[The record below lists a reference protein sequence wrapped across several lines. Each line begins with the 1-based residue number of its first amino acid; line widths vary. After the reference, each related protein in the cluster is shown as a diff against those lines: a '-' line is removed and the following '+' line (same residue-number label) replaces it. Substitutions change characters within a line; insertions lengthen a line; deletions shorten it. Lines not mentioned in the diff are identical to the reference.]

1 MKNAALISATLA
13 ILIFLSGEV
22 DAADF
27 KIDSGKN
34 FAEQRRFV
42 VPIKIPRQTKDN
54 PRDFYAKRYP
64 PRPTP
69 RYMPSKPKPSRDFR
83 GGRGRF
89 VPQAPFK

>member
-1 MKNAALISATLA
+1 MKNVARILATLA

-22 DAADF
+22 CAADF
-27 KIDSGKN
+27 V
-34 FAEQRRFV
+34 EQKRFL
-42 VPIKIPRQTKDN
+42 PQIKIPRQTKDN

-64 PRPTP
+64 PRPKP
-69 RYMPSKPKPSRDFR
+69 HYIPNKPKPSRDFR

>member
-1 MKNAALISATLA
+1 MKNAALVSATIA
-13 ILIFLSGEV
+13 IMIFLSGEV
-22 DAADF
+22 HATDF
-27 KIDSGKN
+27 V
-34 FAEQRRFV
+34 EQRRFA
-42 VPIKIPRQTKDN
+42 PQIKIPRQTKDN

>member
-1 MKNAALISATLA
+1 MKNAALVSATIA
-13 ILIFLSGEV
+13 IMIFLSGEV
-22 DAADF
+22 HATDF
-27 KIDSGKN
+27 V
-34 FAEQRRFV
+34 EQRRFA
-42 VPIKIPRQTKDN
+42 PQIKIPRQTKDN

-64 PRPTP
+64 PRPKP

>member
-22 DAADF
+22 HAADF
-27 KIDSGKN
+27 
-34 FAEQRRFV
+34 FEQRRFA
-42 VPIKIPRQTKDN
+42 PQIKIPRQTKDN

-64 PRPTP
+64 PCPKP

>member
-13 ILIFLSGEV
+13 IMIFLSGEV
-22 DAADF
+22 HAADF
-27 KIDSGKN
+27 V
-34 FAEQRRFV
+34 EQRRFA
-42 VPIKIPRQTKDN
+42 PQIKIPRQIKDN

-83 GGRGRF
+83 GGRGKF